1 MSRSL
6 DRLLRRETG
15 AAAQGRSMLP
25 QYLLVATLAMAL
37 PVAILLSIQ
46 LWMVTAYTHAMD
58 LQSFMAQYDH
68 GVFRYR
74 LLGRD
79 LLVDLYYLL
88 RSHVADRPYPLPRDP
103 SGSFLLYGAFAISNG
118 IYFAISNALLLS
130 LLWVKKKGLL
140 DRELSLYFYYTLLV
154 AMSMAVVTPYDQLAY
169 LLLLV
174 GVLGVRA
181 KSAGVGM
188 VLIAVSAVA
197 GTLNRETEFLLAS
210 LLATIAILSPKP
222 VARRYWMYLVVD
234 LILSIGVY
242 VGVRL
247 VIHGEVQVIQS
258 MTFGG
263 KWALESLI
271 VVVLLLAAG
280 VVMALRLYNHVLP
293 VFVFLVL
300 SLPYLLAVFIGGVFR
315 ELRLMV
321 PVLLCLLCIYLFL
334 GRASEDLL
342 RSDAGLASE

>member
-1 MSRSL
+1 
-6 DRLLRRETG
+6 
-15 AAAQGRSMLP
+15 
-25 QYLLVATLAMAL
+25 
-37 PVAILLSIQ
+37 
-46 LWMVTAYTHAMD
+46 
-58 LQSFMAQYDH
+58 
-68 GVFRYR
+68 
-74 LLGRD
+74 
-79 LLVDLYYLL
+79 
-88 RSHVADRPYPLPRDP
+88 
-103 SGSFLLYGAFAISNG
+103 
-118 IYFAISNALLLS
+118 
-130 LLWVKKKGLL
+130 
-140 DRELSLYFYYTLLV
+140 
-154 AMSMAVVTPYDQLAY
+154 
-169 LLLLV
+169 
-174 GVLGVRA
+174 
-181 KSAGVGM
+181 
-188 VLIAVSAVA
+188 
-197 GTLNRETEFLLAS
+197 LNRETEFLLAS

-293 VFVFLVL
+293 GFVFLVL

-342 RSDAGLASE
+342 RSDAGLAPE